1 MPSKRKNTD
10 ASTRKLTLR
19 KKPTQL
25 STPCDLTPT
34 ESSQQTSFT
43 SLLKMKLD
51 KVRSTHKSDDDFE
64 EVGQSFEGKEVPKS
78 GGKLRKEERRL
89 LPNPVRGISIA
100 TWLKWWRAATQVKS
114 SSLNK
119 HRKGNDSRTTPSR
132 PLGTKSS
139 ASLFL
144 LAKFSSRIWLQ

>member
-78 GGKLRKEERRL
+78 GGKIAKRR
-89 LPNPVRGISIA
+89 
-100 TWLKWWRAATQVKS
+100 
-114 SSLNK
+114 
-119 HRKGNDSRTTPSR
+119 
-132 PLGTKSS
+132 
-139 ASLFL
+139 
-144 LAKFSSRIWLQ
+144 